1 MKKSRIVLLIAA
13 SVAWPATSAAMGTGV
28 AIFGYCKNFPAGP
41 SIASQASLVQV
52 SMQITEMQTSL
63 AETLTQVGRSL
74 AAEQKATSQTIASEF
89 GHQNQVLR
97 NLAVEKGIAQAKT
110 RAAIDENPIN
120 QPENTCDAP
129 TLGAGI
135 QVGGESNR
143 ILNQD
148 LSSRAFS
155 HDIQY
160 RRSADERKTLL
171 AAPAGVFGPP
181 ALFPL
186 NSTMSPQQLGEAA
199 TWTDAVTA
207 PAPLPALP
215 AGAAVNPAA
224 IRYEA
229 ALRVNAAR
237 LSVPQET
244 LGLIAALHAPT
255 INTGTWADDTWAA
268 MTGSSSSSKPPGEVN
283 GEISDAA
290 LVRLQVNARYANPN
304 WYVDLAKENSVG
316 VLREIAEVQAVR
328 AHIDYLRLR
337 LAERRTAIE
346 AQVASQKANEAA
358 RRAAGGAGAQEV
370 SHAQ

>member
-1 MKKSRIVLLIAA
+1 MKKSHIALLIAA
-13 SVAWPATSAAMGTGV
+13 SIAAPAAMAAGTGV

-41 SIASQASLVQV
+41 TIASQASLVQV
-52 SMQITEMQTSL
+52 SMQISELQTSL
-63 AETLTQVGRSL
+63 AEELSQVGRSL

-110 RAAIDENPIN
+110 RAAIDESPIN

-148 LSSRAFS
+148 LSARAFS

-160 RRSADERKTLL
+160 RRSADEQKTII
-171 AAPAGVFGPP
+171 AAPASVFGPP
-181 ALFPL
+181 AMFPL
-186 NSTMSPQQLGEAA
+186 DSTMTPAQMGDAA
-199 TWTDAVTA
+199 TWADAVTA

-215 AGAAVNPAA
+215 AGAAVSPATM
-224 IRYEA
+224 RYAA

-244 LGLIAALHAPT
+244 LGLIASLHAPT

-268 MTGSSSSSKPPGEVN
+268 MTGSSSSGKPPGEVN
-283 GEISDAA
+283 GKISDAA
-290 LVRLQVNARYANPN
+290 LTRLQVNARYANPN
-304 WYVDLAKENSVG
+304 WYVD
-316 VLREIAEVQAVR
+316 I
-328 AHIDYLRLR
+328 
-337 LAERRTAIE
+337 
-346 AQVASQKANEAA
+346 
-358 RRAAGGAGAQEV
+358 
-370 SHAQ
+370 